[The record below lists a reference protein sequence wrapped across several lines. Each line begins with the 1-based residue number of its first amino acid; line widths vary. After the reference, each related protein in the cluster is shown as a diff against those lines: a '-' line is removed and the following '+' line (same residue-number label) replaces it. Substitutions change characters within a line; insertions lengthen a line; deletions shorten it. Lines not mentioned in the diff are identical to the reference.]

1 VSDPSQDYLDMKE
14 AARQEIR
21 DRWREERRKDALVK
35 EFDFLKDNFEV
46 QFKEINGGKRT
57 YTLRLSELFEMF
69 ELVRKRNEHQS

>member
-1 VSDPSQDYLDMKE
+1 MSDPSQDYLDMKE
-14 AARQEIR
+14 AAREEIR
-21 DRWREERRKDALVK
+21 DRWRETRRKDALVK
-35 EFDFLKDNFEV
+35 EFDFLKDSFEV

>member
-1 VSDPSQDYLDMKE
+1 MTESMSIDDEVRL
-14 AARQEIR
+14 QEIR

>member
-1 VSDPSQDYLDMKE
+1 MSDPSQDYLDMKE

>member
-1 VSDPSQDYLDMKE
+1 MKE
-14 AARQEIR
+14 AAREEIR
-21 DRWREERRKDALVK
+21 DRWRETRRKDALVK
-35 EFDFLKDNFEV
+35 EFDFLKDSFEV